1 MLLSLKKQNKQ
12 TNKQKQQQQNEQ
24 KQQQNIIDPVYI
36 AGRDAIRKLL

>member
-12 TNKQKQQQQNEQ
+12 TNKKQQQQNEQ

-36 AGRDAIRKLL
+36 AGRDAIRKFL